1 MKGAERRG
9 GTEEIERIRTKSTE
23 RNIKK
28 DPNLMSVGGREIRST
43 EKDQSLQVGIAR
55 RKEEPS
61 LTNGMKTSISDLDGV
76 YIYIVSKMII
86 L

>member
-1 MKGAERRG
+1 
-9 GTEEIERIRTKSTE
+9 
-23 RNIKK
+23 
-28 DPNLMSVGGREIRST
+28 MSVGGREIRST

-86 L
+86 LWSEEEVHTIATIHHLNLSHTLS